1 MGKAVCLIRKIV
13 QLVAL
18 GYGNWVIYRTLRYAR
33 SFLVP
38 REVASPSTEKIS
50 REQAQY
56 FIQELNGVF
65 QVSNSRALCLH
76 LYYTDVLPEI
86 LASPLFVQEKCDLYI
101 SVGPEIDGLF
111 FKKLKSFKG
120 RVKVY
125 QFANKGRDIFPFLKI
140 YPELLD
146 ANYEWV
152 CKLHS
157 KRSPQIRDGELW
169 RQDLFADLLSLDCR
183 QRLDV
188 GRSDAIIAPKFSLL
202 PVRLFLGANGP
213 MMLKLLEAM
222 RFLRK
227 DCDFLFVS
235 GSMFWFRPAS
245 LKKLLKLE
253 NLEDY
258 FHERYQI
265 DGNTE
270 HAFERLFYF
279 LATESSV

>member
-101 SVGPEIDGLF
+101 SVGTGGGIAAINAIAASGVVNG
-111 FKKLKSFKG
+111 S
-120 RVKVY
+120 
-125 QFANKGRDIFPFLKI
+125 
-140 YPELLD
+140 
-146 ANYEWV
+146 
-152 CKLHS
+152 S
-157 KRSPQIRDGELW
+157 KTNCPSR
-169 RQDLFADLLSLDCR
+169 
-183 QRLDV
+183 
-188 GRSDAIIAPKFSLL
+188 
-202 PVRLFLGANGP
+202 
-213 MMLKLLEAM
+213 
-222 RFLRK
+222 
-227 DCDFLFVS
+227 
-235 GSMFWFRPAS
+235 
-245 LKKLLKLE
+245 
-253 NLEDY
+253 
-258 FHERYQI
+258 
-265 DGNTE
+265 
-270 HAFERLFYF
+270 
-279 LATESSV
+279 